1 MTQISQI
8 NQLKSGQS
16 VAKFQET
23 TMTNWQPEMLR
34 GQTAVITG
42 VSRKIGIGAAI
53 ARALAEVGCTIFT
66 TYFRPYDATMPW
78 GSQADEA
85 TEIIADLRQLGVEA
99 AGLELDLSQ
108 PTAAAELFAVVQ
120 ERFGQ
125 ANILVNNATH
135 SFNGDLEELTAVSL
149 DNHYALNL
157 RGMALLCQAF
167 VRQFDGQ
174 EKVENGRI
182 INLSSGQSF
191 GPMPDELA
199 YAASKGAVEAL
210 SLSLSAALASQGIT
224 VNAIDPGITDT
235 GWIPD
240 ELRQIF
246 IAQAP
251 MGRIGT
257 PEDAA
262 RLVRFLASPEAG
274 WITGQLIRSRGGL

>member
-1 MTQISQI
+1 MR
-8 NQLKSGQS
+8 
-16 VAKFQET
+16 
-23 TMTNWQPEMLR
+23 NWQPEMLR

-42 VSRKIGIGAAI
+42 VSRKIGIGAAV
-53 ARALAEVGCTIFT
+53 AYALAEVGCNIFT

-85 TEIIADLRQLGVEA
+85 AEIIQNLQKMGVEA
-99 AGLELDLSQ
+99 TGLELDLSQ

-120 ERFGQ
+120 ERFGR

-135 SFNGDLEELTAVSL
+135 SVNGGIDELTAVSL

-157 RGMALLCQAF
+157 RGMALLCQKF
-167 VRQFDGQ
+167 VQQFGD
-174 EKVENGRI
+174 EVRVENGRI
-182 INLSSGQSF
+182 INISSGQSY
-191 GPMPDELA
+191 GPMPGELA
-199 YAASKGAVEAL
+199 YAASKGAVEAF
-210 SLSLSAALASQGIT
+210 SLTLSAELASRDIT

-235 GWIPD
+235 GWIP
-240 ELRQIF
+240 EALRQTF
-246 IAQAP
+246 ISQAP

>member
-1 MTQISQI
+1 M
-8 NQLKSGQS
+8 
-16 VAKFQET
+16 E
-23 TMTNWQPEMLR
+23 NWQANMLR

-53 ARALAEVGCTIFT
+53 ARALAQVGCNIFT

-78 GSQADEA
+78 GSQDNEA
-85 TEIIADLRQLGVEA
+85 VELVSELQQMGVEA
-99 AGLELDLSQ
+99 VGLELDLSQ
-108 PTAAAELFAVVQ
+108 PTAPADLFAVMQ
-120 ERFGQ
+120 ERFGH
-125 ANILVNNATH
+125 ANILVNNAAYST
-135 SFNGDLEELTAVSL
+135 SEDIFALNAASL
-149 DNHYALNL
+149 DNHYAVNV
-157 RGMALLCQAF
+157 RAMALLCQAF
-167 VRQFDGQ
+167 VQQFAGNPW
-174 EKVENGRI
+174 VENGRI

-191 GPMPDELA
+191 GPMPQELA
-199 YAASKGAVEAL
+199 YIASKGAVEAL
-210 SLSLSAALASQGIT
+210 TLSLSPHLASQGIT

-240 ELRQIF
+240 DLRRQF
-246 IAQAP
+246 VAQSP

>member
-1 MTQISQI
+1 M
-8 NQLKSGQS
+8 
-16 VAKFQET
+16 E
-23 TMTNWQPEMLR
+23 NWQPNMMQ

-53 ARALAEVGCTIFT
+53 ARALAEVGCNIFT

-78 GSQADEA
+78 GSQAGEA
-85 TEIIADLRQLGVEA
+85 SELIAELQQMGSEA

-108 PTAAAELFAVVQ
+108 PTAPAELFAVVQ

-125 ANILVNNATH
+125 ANILVNNAAYST
-135 SFNGDLEELTAVSL
+135 SEDIYGLSATSL
-149 DNHYALNL
+149 DDHYAVNV

-167 VRQFDGQ
+167 VQQFAGTSW
-174 EKVENGRI
+174 VENGRI

-191 GPMPDELA
+191 SPMPGELA
-199 YAASKGAVEAL
+199 YIASKGAVEAL
-210 SLSLSAALASQGIT
+210 TLSLSAQLASLGIT

-240 ELRQIF
+240 ELRQQF
-246 IAQAP
+246 VAQAP
-251 MGRIGT
+251 MKRIGT
-257 PEDAA
+257 PKDAA
-262 RLVRFLASPEAG
+262 RLIRFLASPEAG